1 MNDHHDGRLARD
13 LTLTLSRRRALGL
26 FGAGSAGALLAACD
40 LFGPPWHAEPNL
52 TSTAADGSV
61 CIKVPTETNGPF
73 PSDGTNRL
81 KGSVVN
87 VLTDVGVVRSDIR
100 SSFAG
105 LKGTAD
111 GAQLDL
117 TIRLVDV
124 HQACA
129 PLEGHLVYIWSCDAH
144 GRYSLYEIADCNYLR
159 GAGVTDAGG
168 AVTLTTIFPGCYA
181 GRWPHIH
188 FEIFAS
194 PKAARSGT
202 ESLLT
207 SQFAF
212 PEEACR
218 ALYGGGGAYSASS
231 TNLGE
236 LSLASDGIFRDST
249 PEQLSAQTLKLTG
262 DAVGGFTSE
271 VIVGVAV

>member
-40 LFGPPWHAEPNL
+40 LFGPPGHAEPNL

-87 VLTDVGVVRSDIR
+87 VLTDAGVVRSDIR

-124 HQACA
+124 HRACA
-129 PLEGHLVYIWSCDAH
+129 PLEGHLVYIWSCDAR

-159 GAGVTDAGG
+159 GAGVTDARG

-202 ESLLT
+202 ERASSRLSSHSRKKLAVRFTAAALTRAAERTLASSVSHPTASSAIARPSNSLL
-207 SQFAF
+207 
-212 PEEACR
+212 R
-218 ALYGGGGAYSASS
+218 H
-231 TNLGE
+231 
-236 LSLASDGIFRDST
+236 
-249 PEQLSAQTLKLTG
+249 
-262 DAVGGFTSE
+262 
-271 VIVGVAV
+271 